1 MGTFSNA
8 ICGMNPNKSFLN
20 NVELMDLANK
30 ITDHYKTE
38 HIICFGSVKEN
49 QSTHSF
55 FIEDSGKANAHYFLL
70 MITTETT
77 RIEHQVQDFVNGIIQ
92 DTNISVTI
100 IAHGLETVANALQQ
114 GSRFFTTVCRDGFYL
129 YSSNGPNLL
138 MGCPPLNP
146 ITTHLK
152 AEKHYHHRYGMAL
165 GFLEAADSCF
175 EKGYFNNTVF
185 MLHQAVE
192 QSCIAM
198 IRVFMAYRSDIHKL
212 SRLLKLCLCFSSA
225 PQELFP
231 TNTSEEQRL
240 FKLLE
245 KSYSDARYRDDYQV
259 DGTDAKVLLAKV
271 SGLIELTERLC
282 IDRIKTYKIKAGP
295 ERTAPDRFSV
305 LPESLG

>member
-165 GFLEAADSCF
+165 GFLEAA
-175 EKGYFNNTVF
+175 F

-198 IRVFMAYRSDIHKL
+198 IRVFMAYRSDIHNL
-212 SRLLKLCLCFSSA
+212 SRLLTLCRCFSSK
-225 PQELFP
+225 PRMIFLS
-231 TNTSEEQRL
+231 NTSEEKRL
-240 FKLLE
+240 FQLLE
-245 KSYSDARYRDDYQV
+245 KSYSDARYRDEYLIKK
-259 DGTDAKVLLAKV
+259 TDAYIILQKVRSLL
-271 SGLIELTERLC
+271 ELCEQLC
-282 IDRIKTYKIKAGP
+282 LERIKTYGVLVEGP
-295 ERTAPDRFSV
+295 VQVNQSEIFLSNNTPSHEKGQED
-305 LPESLG
+305 G

>member
-1 MGTFSNA
+1 MMGTFSDT
-8 ICGMNPNKSFLN
+8 IGGMNAKQSYLN
-20 NVELMDLANK
+20 SIELRDLVK
-30 ITDHYKTE
+30 RITDHYKTE
-38 HIICFGSVKEN
+38 QIICFGSVKEAK
-49 QSTHSF
+49 SIHSCF
-55 FIEDSGKANAHYFLL
+55 MEDSDKENLHYFLL

-92 DTNISVTI
+92 DASVTI
-100 IAHGLETVANALQQ
+100 LAHGMETVANALKQ

-165 GFLEAADSCF
+165 GFMEAADNCF

-198 IRVFMAYRSDIHKL
+198 IRVFMAYRSDIHNL
-212 SRLLKLCLCFSSA
+212 SRLLKLCLCFSSE
-225 PQELFP
+225 PQNVFS
-231 TNTSEEQRL
+231 TNTAEEQRL
-240 FKLLE
+240 FRLLE
-245 KSYSDARYRDDYQV
+245 KSYSDARYRDGYKV
-259 DGTDAKVLLAKV
+259 DDTDAKMLLAKV
-271 SGLIELTERLC
+271 SAFIELTERLC
-282 IDRIKTYKIKAGP
+282 L
-295 ERTAPDRFSV
+295 ERLSEYRQLSEVKLDET
-305 LPESLG
+305 